1 MRNQMKFITMGMTV
15 LLLAFATAG
24 VPAFAQRGQMQGAPD
39 ETGVGPGPDRGG
51 PKSEEKREEIR
62 KKVEA
67 VKIWRL
73 TEALKLDEKTSAKFL
88 PLVSS
93 IERKRRDLMRERVG
107 GMRELRISLE
117 SKNPDEKKL
126 RTTLELLNKNHHE
139 MMKLHEK
146 EIEAARDY
154 LTVEQQARYLIFQHE
169 FQNEMHGMI
178 AGARGQGRGGK
189 GMRGGLNRPAGPM
202 GEGTDKEAP
211 PSSPQGER

>member
-1 MRNQMKFITMGMTV
+1 MKFITMGMTV
-15 LLLAFATAG
+15 MLLAFATAG
-24 VPAFAQRGQMQGAPD
+24 VPAFAQQRQMQGAPD
-39 ETGVGPGPDRGG
+39 ETGVGPGPGRGG
-51 PKSEEKREEIR
+51 PPSEEKREEIR

-67 VKIWRL
+67 IKIWRL
-73 TEALKLDEKTSAKFL
+73 TEVLKLDEKTSAKFL

-93 IERKRRDLMRERVG
+93 IERKRRDLIRERMEA
-107 GMRELRISLE
+107 MRELHISLE

-126 RTTLELLNKNHHE
+126 RTTLELLNKNNHE

-169 FQNEMHGMI
+169 FQREMRGMI

-189 GMRGGLNRPAGPM
+189 GMRGGPNQAGGPM
-202 GEGTDKEAP
+202 GGGADDEMP
-211 PSSPQGER
+211 PTSP